1 MNVSLQRAI
10 ELPGF
15 RSGSWLLGVPAVLYA
30 LSVLPFVYQG
40 VVGEPDLERM
50 TLGVIY
56 GASTG
61 LHATANFHYGY
72 LVSFGYYAALYHL
85 LPTSILLNSAA
96 LIPVINYLGYA
107 SAVAAL
113 CTLALYTAR
122 LFGVRAA
129 FATCM
134 IFGFS
139 PLFLDIGTS
148 GHPQIPGMALL
159 LLGAWLLTFA
169 TEEEVRVGYRAAATS
184 AALAVMITALCVR
197 NDVALVF
204 PFITIAS
211 PAREGF
217 STRAWLRASGL
228 RLAVLAVAVVIYV
241 VIESHVYHDHGDN
254 ADFVATFF
262 ATFYNPRTVPRGL
275 AAFVLSTGIAS
286 ILCLAAL
293 LASRAV
299 RRLPRLD
306 LAAIALLALPTLLFW
321 LPNPTPPRHLLA
333 AVLAVAM
340 FIALVLGRLARP
352 QYVVALGILL
362 PIGNQALAEASHGFL
377 VSHYRWP
384 YPQLTL
390 RRVSTS
396 IPTGAFP
403 LDHDAKQEDF
413 TFFRNEGRAF
423 ARACSGHLLVF
434 APRPHYM
441 MLSLIELDRSVRLN
455 STHVG
460 DAEVVRASGLRCT
473 ADFVLNP
480 SEVHGDTLREFL
492 DRDAYKGL
500 PIYFQE
506 ARRDQYDRTAV
517 PAARRF
523 CIDSV
528 PGRICPRASP
538 LPDSRPQG

>member
-1 MNVSLQRAI
+1 MNVSLQRTVA
-10 ELPGF
+10 LPGF
-15 RSGSWLLGVPAVLYA
+15 RSRGWLLALPAVLYA
-30 LSVLPFVYQG
+30 AAVLPYVYQG

-50 TLGVIY
+50 MLGIIY

-72 LVSFGYYAALYHL
+72 LVSFGYYQALYHF
-85 LPTSILLNSAA
+85 LPNSILLNSSA
-96 LIPVINYLGYA
+96 LIPVINYVGYV
-107 SAVAAL
+107 SAVAAM

-122 LFGVRAA
+122 LFGVRVA

-169 TEEEVRVGYRAAATS
+169 TEERIRLVYRVAAAS
-184 AALAVMITALCVR
+184 AALAIVTTALCVR

-211 PAREGF
+211 PAHETPSVR
-217 STRAWLRASGL
+217 TWLRTSGL
-228 RLAVLAVAVVIYV
+228 RFAVLAVAVIIYV
-241 VIESHVYHDHGDN
+241 VIESNVYHDNGGN
-254 ADFVATFF
+254 ADFVTTFF

-275 AAFVLSTGIAS
+275 AAFVLATGIAS

-293 LASRAV
+293 AASRAA
-299 RRLPRLD
+299 RQLPRFH

-340 FIALVLGRLARP
+340 FIALVVSRVVRP
-352 QYVVALGILL
+352 QYVFALGILL
-362 PIGNQALAEASHGFL
+362 PLGNQVLAEASHELL
-377 VSHYRWP
+377 VRNYQWP
-384 YPQLTL
+384 YPQLTP

-403 LDHDAKQEDF
+403 LDHEAKQEDF
-413 TFFRNEGRAF
+413 MYFRNEGRAF

-434 APRPHYM
+434 AQRPQYM
-441 MLSLIELDRSVRLN
+441 MLSLIELDRGVRL
-455 STHVG
+455 SSSRVG
-460 DAEVVRASGLRCT
+460 DAEVVRASGSRCT
-473 ADFVLNP
+473 ADFVVNP

-492 DRDAYKGL
+492 AKDAYKGL

-506 ARRDQYDRTAV
+506 ARRDKYDRTPV

-528 PGRICPRASP
+528 PGRICSAAS
-538 LPDSRPQG
+538 DSRP

>member
-1 MNVSLQRAI
+1 MNASLQRAVA
-10 ELPGF
+10 LPGF
-15 RSGSWLLGVPAVLYA
+15 RWASWLLAVPAILYA
-30 LSVLPFVYQG
+30 AAVLPYVYQG

-50 TLGVIY
+50 VLGVIY

-61 LHATANFHYGY
+61 LHAAANFHYGY
-72 LVSFGYYAALYHL
+72 LVSFGYYAALYHF
-85 LPTSILLNSAA
+85 LPTSVLLNSAA
-96 LIPVINYLGYA
+96 LIPVINYLGYV
-107 SAVAAL
+107 SAVAAIGM
-113 CTLALYTAR
+113 LALYTAKLYGAR
-122 LFGVRAA
+122 TA

-169 TEEEVRVGYRAAATS
+169 TEEETRVGYRVSAAS

-211 PAREGF
+211 PARGA
-217 STRAWLRASGL
+217 SSVRTWVRASGL

-241 VIESHVYHDHGDN
+241 VIESNVHHDNGGN
-254 ADFVATFF
+254 ADFVSTFF

-275 AAFVLSTGIAS
+275 AAFLLSTGIAT
-286 ILCLAAL
+286 IICVAAL
-293 LASRAV
+293 LASRAT
-299 RRLPRLD
+299 RRLAPLD
-306 LAAIALLALPTLLFW
+306 LAALGLLALPTLIFW

-340 FIALVLGRLARP
+340 FIALVSSRMARP
-352 QYVVALGILL
+352 QYVLALAILL
-362 PIGNQALAEASHGFL
+362 PLGNQALAEASHHLL

-384 YPQLTL
+384 YPQLTQ

-403 LDHDAKQEDF
+403 LDHEAKQEEF
-413 TFFRNEGRAF
+413 TLFRNEGRAF

-434 APRPHYM
+434 APRAHYM
-441 MLSLIELDRSVRLN
+441 ISSLIELDRSVSLSSAR
-455 STHVG
+455 VG
-460 DAEVVRASGLRCT
+460 DAEVVRASGRRCT
-473 ADFVLNP
+473 ADFVTNP

-492 DRDAYKGL
+492 DMDAYKAL

-506 ARRDQYDRTAV
+506 TRRDRYDRTAV

-528 PGRICPRASP
+528 PGRICPRSSST
-538 LPDSRPQG
+538 PDSPPQG